1 MRRESIFFTITIS
14 FVISMILVIISFSI
28 IMHNGQIH
36 KERHLKKKYF
46 PMVRMFV
53 KEYRQNGITQ
63 NLVKNLEVM
72 NMEVVNNKG
81 ITTALV
87 YNPKTEVLLERKSK
101 KYFTRVLNLNDTNY
115 VYIKNR
121 NDVFLLKDN
130 NTETASKKYVV
141 FLVFGVILMTL
152 IISFLTTIRKL
163 YPLKILK
170 DKVTTLGDENF
181 DFECCDTTKKD
192 EVSQLALEFKNT
204 AQKLQDLKESRNV
217 FIRNI
222 MHELKTPITKGMFL
236 IELNNSEENIEKL
249 KKVFY
254 NLETLI
260 NEFASI
266 EELITSSKKN
276 LDRNYYFLE
285 DMIDEAVD
293 KLMIEPQCVQNE
305 TLNLKLHVH
314 FKLFSVAIKNLI
326 DNAIKYGDGEKPV
339 LKTQDDN
346 IIIENKGKELSHEL
360 ESYFEP
366 FSKDENKQKGSFG
379 LGLYIVHNVLKAN
392 GYHLEYEY
400 ESGINRFKCV
410 KVIEEK

>member
-1 MRRESIFFTITIS
+1 ML
-14 FVISMILVIISFSI
+14 LVIISFSI

-46 PMVRMFV
+46 PMVRMFL
-53 KEYRQNGITQ
+53 KEHRREGFSQG
-63 NLVKNLEVM
+63 LVRNLEVM
-72 NMEVVNNKG
+72 NMEVVRSKG
-81 ITTALV
+81 ITNALV
-87 YNPKTEVLLERKSK
+87 YNPKTKVLIEKKSK
-101 KYFTRVLNLNDTNY
+101 NLFTRVLNLNDTNY
-115 VYIKNR
+115 VYIRNR
-121 NDVFLLKDN
+121 NNIFLLKDN
-130 NTETASKKYVV
+130 NTEVGNKKYVV
-141 FLVFGVILMTL
+141 FLVFGVILATL

-181 DFECCDTTKKD
+181 DFDCCDTNKQD
-192 EVSQLALEFKNT
+192 EVSQLALEFKKT

-236 IELNNSEENIEKL
+236 IELNNTEENIDKL
-249 KKVFY
+249 KKVFN

-266 EELITSSKKN
+266 EELITTSRKN
-276 LDRNYYFLE
+276 LDRNFYYLE
-285 DMIDEAVD
+285 DVIDESLD
-293 KLMIEPQCVQNE
+293 KLMIEPDMIENE
-305 TLNLKLHVH
+305 TSNLKLNVH

-326 DNAIKYGDGEKPV
+326 DNAIKYGDGQKPV
-339 LKTQDDN
+339 LKTFGDN
-346 IIIENKGKELSHEL
+346 IIIENRGKELANEL

-366 FSKDENKQKGSFG
+366 FSKDENKKKGSFG
-379 LGLYIVHNVLKAN
+379 LGIYIVHNVLKAN

-400 ESGINRFKCV
+400 EEGVNRFKCV
-410 KVIEEK
+410 KVIEKN